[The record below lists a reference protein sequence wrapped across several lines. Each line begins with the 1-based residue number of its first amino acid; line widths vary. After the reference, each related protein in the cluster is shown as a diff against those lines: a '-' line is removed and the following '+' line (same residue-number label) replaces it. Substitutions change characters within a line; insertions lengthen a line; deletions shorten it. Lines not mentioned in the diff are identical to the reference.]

1 MAVDRDG
8 TFPSQNVV
16 KDSVGSP
23 PETEGGAASD
33 FAQGER
39 FKIDFKGIE
48 YVIEC
53 HVAMIAEGWRLGI

>member
-1 MAVDRDG
+1 MAVNRNRSLPRQHIMKDG
-8 TFPSQNVV
+8 M
-16 KDSVGSP
+16 GSP

-48 YVIEC
+48 HVIEC
-53 HVAMIAEGWRLGI
+53 HGGDDS